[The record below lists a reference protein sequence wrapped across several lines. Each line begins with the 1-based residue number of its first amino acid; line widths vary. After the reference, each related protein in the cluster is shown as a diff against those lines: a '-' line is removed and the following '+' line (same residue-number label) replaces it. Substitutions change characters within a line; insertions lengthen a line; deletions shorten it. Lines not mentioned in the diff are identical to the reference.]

1 MMVIK
6 MIMMLKKMEEMIRKL
21 MMKVNPSMSYV
32 TGVQVSLNLV
42 LITTQ

>member
-1 MMVIK
+1 MMIIK
-6 MIMMLKKMEEMIRKL
+6 MIMMLKKMKEMIRKL

-32 TGVQVSLNLV
+32 TGVHVSLNLV

>member
-6 MIMMLKKMEEMIRKL
+6 MIMMLKKMEMIRKL